1 MFNFDVIKNTIN
13 MHLTS
18 LLKDLTYGDKNP
30 VITKLMENEA
40 NKEVRIVFKKG
51 QEMKKHQTIFPITVE
66 VFEGEIGF
74 GVHDITYVLKKG
86 DLISLKPNVSH
97 NLIASENSIVR
108 LSLSKKD
115 KVERVQKVNQQ

>member
-1 MFNFDVIKNTIN
+1 